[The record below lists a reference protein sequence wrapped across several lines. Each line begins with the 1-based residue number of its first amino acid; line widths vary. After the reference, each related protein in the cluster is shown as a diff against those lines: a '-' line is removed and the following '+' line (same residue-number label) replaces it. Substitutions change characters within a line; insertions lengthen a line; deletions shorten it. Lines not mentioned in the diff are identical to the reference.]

1 MIDGNPNDFLNSIYS
16 GQDTVFVFKGVKYWA
31 QGYNRSNGGW
41 HYEIIQVQ
49 PPSENR
55 LWMCDTDT
63 IDDCFKAFI
72 EAPIFGMPRK
82 TSNGLIHNLLRTK
95 NPSGATNAWRVRS
108 EDTSIL
114 RTSALIL

>member
-1 MIDGNPNDFLNSIYS
+1 MIDGNPNDFLNRIYS
-16 GQDTVFVFKGVKYWA
+16 GQDTVFVFKGIKYWA

-49 PPSENR
+49 PLSENR

-72 EAPIFGMPRK
+72 EAPIFDGHRFWDIENDIQWVD
-82 TSNGLIHNLLRTK
+82 S
-95 NPSGATNAWRVRS
+95 
-108 EDTSIL
+108 
-114 RTSALIL
+114 